1 MQIRSLTVFVYKM
14 WGIKSCVITVTLHH
28 VFQLVV
34 DLTQSVHQLKP
45 VWIASVKIRALTHNV
60 EWMQYAELTQTIVL
74 AAIVQTITV
83 ETLLHSVADLNALE
97 MMNVHTT

>member
-1 MQIRSLTVFVYKM
+1 
-14 WGIKSCVITVTLHH
+14 
-28 VFQLVV
+28 
-34 DLTQSVHQLKP
+34 
-45 VWIASVKIRALTHNV
+45 
-60 EWMQYAELTQTIVL
+60 MQYAELTQTIVL